1 MIVTPEDLFGKLV
14 FHFCVVQD
22 SVNEDEDW
30 HCGVVVDRHGSRNFL
45 IKYGERLDTLLSCK
59 LFNDFSDNS
68 VAAYNFICST
78 IKLKYNNAVIR
89 EDTWWDDEVIDLDTE
104 SEDKKNSNFFNLY
117 KESADDFLDLA
128 KLNDDYYFVEPL
140 INDYLNG

>member
-1 MIVTPEDLFGKLV
+1 M
-14 FHFCVVQD
+14 
-22 SVNEDEDW
+22 
-30 HCGVVVDRHGSRNFL
+30 
-45 IKYGERLDTLLSCK
+45 SCK

-78 IKLKYNNAVIR
+78 IKLKYNKAVIR
-89 EDTWWDDEVIDLDTE
+89 EDTWWDDEVIDFDTE

>member
-1 MIVTPEDLFGKLV
+1 M
-14 FHFCVVQD
+14 
-22 SVNEDEDW
+22 
-30 HCGVVVDRHGSRNFL
+30 
-45 IKYGERLDTLLSCK
+45 SCK

-89 EDTWWDDEVIDLDTE
+89 EDTRWDDEVIDLDTE